1 MMSYRIAAIDVHK
14 KMLAVVV
21 TDVAGEGDYQFERR
35 KFGTTPGEL
44 HVLAQWLVQ
53 QEVEE
58 VVMESTAQYW
68 KPVWAMLERFWKAAR
83 QQREGAPKLA
93 GTLHLCQAKS
103 NHGPRGRKNDFL
115 DGERMVKR
123 LVAQELVLS
132 FVPDA
137 EQRLWRTVT
146 RRKHQLT
153 RAKVVYKNQ
162 LESLLEQAHLKLSS
176 FVSDLLGVSARRMLK
191 ALAEGETDPVALA
204 ALADCRLQATPEQL
218 RDALGACTE
227 LNGAFRRLLQMAL
240 DELQLIETH
249 IEKLEREAMGLM
261 KEHQDVVQRVAEVP
275 GFGVDSALQMIAEV
289 GPKAATFPT
298 AKKLSSWVGVC
309 PGNEESAGESHS
321 TRSPKGNRHM
331 RRLLNQAAQSAVK
344 VKGSIFELTFS
355 RLLPRLGY
363 QQAIWAI
370 AHRLCRVL
378 WVILHEGVRYEERG
392 PAVSAKSKRTR
403 AARMV
408 RELKK
413 LGYRIEGGPLPA
425 VTRA

>member
-1 MMSYRIAAIDVHK
+1 MSYRIAAVDVHK

-21 TDVAGEGDYQFERR
+21 TDVDGEGEYQFERR
-35 KFGTTPGEL
+35 KFGATPGEL
-44 HVLAQWLVQ
+44 HLLAQWLDQ

-68 KPVWAMLERFWKAAR
+68 KPVWGMLEQYWKPAR
-83 QQREGAPKLA
+83 QKREGAPKMA

-115 DGERMVKR
+115 DGERMIKR

-132 FVPDA
+132 FVPDP

-162 LESLLEQAHLKLSS
+162 LESLLEQAHIKLSS
-176 FVSDLLGVSARRMLK
+176 FVSDLLGLSARRMLK
-191 ALAEGETDPVALA
+191 ALADGETDPATLA
-204 ALADCRLQATPEQL
+204 ALADCRLRATPEQL

-227 LNGAFRRLLQMAL
+227 LNRTFRRLLQMAL

-249 IEKLEREAMGLM
+249 IEKLEREAMSLM

-289 GPKAATFPT
+289 GPKAATFQT

-331 RRLLNQAAQSAVK
+331 RRLLDQAAQSAVK

-392 PAVSAKSKRTR
+392 PTVSAKSKRTR
-403 AARMV
+403 AARMI

-413 LGYRIEGGPLPA
+413 LGYRVEGGPLPA
-425 VTRA
+425 GARA

>member
-1 MMSYRIAAIDVHK
+1 
-14 KMLAVVV
+14 
-21 TDVAGEGDYQFERR
+21 
-35 KFGTTPGEL
+35 
-44 HVLAQWLVQ
+44 
-53 QEVEE
+53 
-58 VVMESTAQYW
+58 
-68 KPVWAMLERFWKAAR
+68 
-83 QQREGAPKLA
+83 
-93 GTLHLCQAKS
+93 
-103 NHGPRGRKNDFL
+103 
-115 DGERMVKR
+115 
-123 LVAQELVLS
+123 
-132 FVPDA
+132 
-137 EQRLWRTVT
+137 
-146 RRKHQLT
+146 
-153 RAKVVYKNQ
+153 
-162 LESLLEQAHLKLSS
+162 
-176 FVSDLLGVSARRMLK
+176 
-191 ALAEGETDPVALA
+191 
-204 ALADCRLQATPEQL
+204 
-218 RDALGACTE
+218 
-227 LNGAFRRLLQMAL
+227 MAL

-249 IEKLEREAMGLM
+249 IERLEREAMSLM

-289 GPKAATFPT
+289 GSKAATFRT

-321 TRSPKGNRHM
+321 TRSPKGNHHM

-378 WVILHEGVRYEERG
+378 WVILHAGVRYEERG

-413 LGYRIEGGPLPA
+413 LGYRVEGGTTPCGHSGMNGWGFSNLSTPPTPA
-425 VTRA
+425 LVTVNRVSREAYAQRDRLVVPTGGRTGERSGPIRRNPGETGHSGVWALWKRNGAQGATQLRRLCRIRAGGISR

>member
-21 TDVAGEGDYQFERR
+21 ADVAAEGEYQFERR
-35 KFGTTPGEL
+35 RVGATPDEL
-44 HVLAQWLVQ
+44 RVLAQWLVQ

-68 KPVWAMLERFWKAAR
+68 RPVWGALEHYWKPAR
-83 QQREGAPKLA
+83 QQREGAGKMC

-103 NHGPRGRKNDFL
+103 NHGPRGRKNDFA
-115 DGERMVKR
+115 DGERMIKR

-132 FVPDA
+132 FVPDP

-146 RRKHQLT
+146 RRKYQLT
-153 RAKVVYKNQ
+153 RAKVSFRNQ
-162 LESLLEQAHLKLSS
+162 LESLLEQGHIKLSS
-176 FVSDLLGVSARRMLK
+176 FVSDLLGLSARRMLK
-191 ALAEGETDPVALA
+191 ALAEGETDPAVLA
-204 ALADCRLQATPEQL
+204 ALADGRLQATPEQL
-218 RDALGACTE
+218 RDALGACAQW
-227 LNGAFRRLLQMAL
+227 NPVYRRLLKMAL
-240 DELQLIETH
+240 EELELIDKH
-249 IEKLEREAMGLM
+249 IEELEREAL
-261 KEHQDVVQRVAEVP
+261 KLLQEYQDVVRRVAEVP

-289 GPKAATFPT
+289 GPTAAKFRTEKA
-298 AKKLSSWVGVC
+298 LSSWVGVC

-344 VKGSIFELTFS
+344 VKGSIFELTFQ

-363 QQAIWAI
+363 LQAIWAI
-370 AHRLCRVL
+370 AHRLCRLL
-378 WVILHEGVRYEERG
+378 WLILHKGVSYEERG
-392 PAVSAKSKRTR
+392 PAVTAKSKRART
-403 AARMV
+403 ARMIK
-408 RELKK
+408 ELQK
-413 LGYRIEGGPLPA
+413 LGYRIEGGSLPA